1 VAARVHAPADSLNR
15 SGRTPGHA
23 TGDAKFG
30 DFKMPVPI
38 YLASFLMVGISL
50 TFLGPAL
57 SELRDRSGS
66 GIGGIGVLFAAQSI
80 GYVIGSLAAGRLYD
94 RFNGHRVF
102 AGALLIIGFGMFL
115 LPMFNSIGALIV
127 VFVVIGVGSSSS
139 DVGAN
144 LLLMWTLRANS
155 GRAMNTLHLFFGFG
169 ALLAPLF
176 IHLGL
181 DLAARTATVFCVL
194 LAIWVLATP
203 APVAPV
209 SPREEHTDTTW
220 RLLLLLA
227 TFFALYVG
235 LEIGFSGWIKT
246 YGEEIDLSEL
256 TATWLTTVFWVGF
269 TVGRMLSA
277 ALAQRFRPKAILS
290 YASALTIVASAMLI
304 LGDGSTAPLWIG
316 TAMMGLATA
325 PQFPVMF
332 TYLERRIHITGAA
345 TAWFVAAAGI
355 GGLTFPWL
363 VGRWFDTSGAEA
375 VMWAT
380 GILSVATTLSFIA
393 SDRALAK

>member
-1 VAARVHAPADSLNR
+1 MP
-15 SGRTPGHA
+15 
-23 TGDAKFG
+23 KFS
-30 DFKMPVPI
+30 DFGMPVPV

-50 TFLGPAL
+50 TFIGPAL

-80 GYVIGSLAAGRLYD
+80 GYFFGSLAAGRLYD

-102 AGALLIIGFGMFL
+102 AAALLIIGLGMFL
-115 LPMFNSIGALIV
+115 LPMFNSIGALVV
-127 VFVVIGVGSSSS
+127 VFVVIGLGSSST

-169 ALLAPLF
+169 ALVSPLF
-176 IHLGL
+176 IHVGL
-181 DLAARTATVFCVL
+181 DLAARSATAFCVL
-194 LAIWVLATP
+194 LAVWTLATP
-203 APVAPV
+203 APAAPAAA
-209 SPREEHTDTTW
+209 RDEHTDTTW

-227 TFFALYVG
+227 TFFTLYVG

-290 YASALTIVASAMLI
+290 YASALTIVASATLI
-304 LGDGSTAPLWIG
+304 VGNGSTAPLWFG
-316 TAMMGLATA
+316 TALMGIATA

-363 VGRWFDTSGAEA
+363 IGRWFDASGTQA
-375 VMWAT
+375 VMWAV
-380 GILSVATTLSFIA
+380 GILSVATTISFIA
-393 SDRALAK
+393 SDRVLAR

>member
-1 VAARVHAPADSLNR
+1 
-15 SGRTPGHA
+15 
-23 TGDAKFG
+23 
-30 DFKMPVPI
+30 MPVPL

-50 TFLGPAL
+50 TFIGPAL

-80 GYVIGSLAAGRLYD
+80 GYFFGSLVAGRLYD

-102 AGALLIIGFGMFL
+102 AAALLIIGLGMFL
-115 LPMFNSIGALIV
+115 LPMFNSIGALMV
-127 VFVVIGVGSSSS
+127 VFVVIGLGSSSS

-144 LLLMWTLRANS
+144 ILLMWTLGAKS

-169 ALLAPLF
+169 ALMSPLF
-176 IHLGL
+176 IHIGL
-181 DLAARTATVFCVL
+181 DLAARSATVFCVV
-194 LAIWVLATP
+194 LAVWALATP
-203 APVAPV
+203 APAP
-209 SPREEHTDTTW
+209 PAAAREEHTVTTW
-220 RLLLLLA
+220 RLMVLLA

-269 TVGRMLSA
+269 TIGRMLSA

-290 YASALTIVASAMLI
+290 CASALTIVASATLI
-304 LGDGSTAPLWIG
+304 VGDGSTAPLWFG
-316 TAMMGLATA
+316 TALMGIATA

-345 TAWFVAAAGI
+345 TAWLVAAAGI

-363 VGRWFDTSGAEA
+363 IGRWFDTSGAEA

-380 GILSVATTLSFIA
+380 GILSIATTAAFLI
-393 SDRALAK
+393 SDRALRVT

>member
-1 VAARVHAPADSLNR
+1 VHAQADSLNR
-15 SGRTPGHA
+15 SGGEPRNA
-23 TGDAKFG
+23 RRAEKFG

-50 TFLGPAL
+50 TFIGPAL

-66 GIGGIGVLFAAQSI
+66 GIGGIGVLFAAQSV
-80 GYVIGSLAAGRLYD
+80 GYVVGSLAAGRLYD

-102 AGALLIIGFGMFL
+102 AAALLIIGLGMFL
-115 LPMFNSIGALIV
+115 LPMFNSIGALV
-127 VFVVIGVGSSSS
+127 GVFVVIGVGSSSS

-155 GRAMNTLHLFFGFG
+155 GRAMNTLHLFFGLG
-169 ALLAPLF
+169 ALIAPLF

-181 DLAARTATVFCVL
+181 DLAARSATVFCVI
-194 LAIWVLATP
+194 LAVWTLATP
-203 APVAPV
+203 APS
-209 SPREEHTDTTW
+209 SPAAARDEHTETTW
-220 RLLLLLA
+220 RLLLLVV
-227 TFFALYVG
+227 TFFTLYVG

-290 YASALTIVASAMLI
+290 YASALSIIASALLI
-304 LGDGSTAPLWIG
+304 IGNGSTAPLWIG
-316 TAMMGLATA
+316 TALMGIATA

-332 TYLERRIHITGAA
+332 TYVERRIHITGAA

-355 GGLTFPWL
+355 GGLTFPL
-363 VGRWFDTSGAEA
+363 LIGRWFDTSGAGA

-380 GILSVATTLSFIA
+380 GILSAATTIAFIA
-393 SDRALAK
+393 SDKALQGD

>member
-1 VAARVHAPADSLNR
+1 
-15 SGRTPGHA
+15 
-23 TGDAKFG
+23 
-30 DFKMPVPI
+30 MPVPI

-102 AGALLIIGFGMFL
+102 AAALLIIGFGMFL

-203 APVAPV
+203 APVAPM
-209 SPREEHTDTTW
+209 SAREEHTETTW

-227 TFFALYVG
+227 SFFALYVG

-363 VGRWFDTSGAEA
+363 VGRWFDTSGAAA

-393 SDRALAK
+393 SDHALAK